1 MYKTMQMLFLKHLH
15 LPYEFL
21 QHPYWVWFGI
31 VRSEKEMYA
40 LVAFLANGTV
50 Q

>member
-1 MYKTMQMLFLKHLH
+1 MNFYNI
-15 LPYEFL
+15 PIG
-21 QHPYWVWFGI
+21 FGI